1 MAKLGSLNLAT
12 LGDAERQAVSADRA
26 ACLIRWE
33 VRNLKGQDRQRVAK
47 LLLDKHPVEMRE
59 LISESLRR
67 RASGSR

>member
-12 LGDAERQAVSADRA
+12 LSDAERLVVSADRA

-47 LLLDKHPVEMRE
+47 LLLDKHPMELRE
-59 LISESLRR
+59 LIAEALRR
-67 RASGSR
+67 RAND